1 MTSDLQEAQ
10 IEIACKELR
19 LPGLRQ
25 QFRALAREAADKE
38 MDYTYFLR
46 SCLEQE
52 LHDRHQKKQRV
63 LLRQA
68 KFPSPKTLADFNFI
82 KAPQLPKMKILKL
95 AEGSFINRHENII
108 CIGNSGAGKS
118 HIAIA
123 LGVAVIQ
130 AGFRVRFISVMQL
143 LQELKLA
150 EAEYRLP
157 RYLKNWNKIN
167 LVILDELGYVPLG
180 DNGKLLFH
188 FISQRYEQGSLIITS
203 NLEFSRWV
211 EVLQDPALTSALLDR
226 LTHHS
231 HILLFEEESYR
242 FRERLARH
250 EKEVL
255 E

>member
-1 MTSDLQEAQ
+1 MTLDLLEAQ

-25 QFRALAREAADKE
+25 QFRTLAREAVDKE

-46 SCLEQE
+46 TCLEQE
-52 LHDRHQKKQRV
+52 IQERHQKRQQV
-63 LLRQA
+63 LLRRA
-68 KFPSPKTLADFNFI
+68 KFPSPKTLADFNFV
-82 KAPQLPKMKILKL
+82 KTPGLPKMKILKL

-108 CIGNSGAGKS
+108 CIGKPGAGKS

-123 LGVAVIQ
+123 LGMAAIQ
-130 AGFRVRFISVMQL
+130 AGYRVRFISVMQL
-143 LQELKLA
+143 VQELQLA

-231 HILLFEEESYR
+231 HILLFEEGSYR
-242 FRERLARH
+242 LRERIARH
-250 EKEVL
+250 ESEVL
-255 E
+255 D